1 MFFGSSKLPRR
12 QVFGIAVSACAASV
26 GAALCGGCGQP
37 PAGRGSAGGGA
48 PEGGANGPP
57 LVLATT
63 TIVADLVRQVAG
75 DRVRVESLMAP
86 GIDPHSYRAT
96 PRDADRLA
104 AADLVVAS
112 GLGLEGKLAELL
124 TRLGR
129 RGHVVNVTEQLPEEV
144 LLSVGGGR
152 FDPHVWFDCGLWQR
166 CVPAVVEALATLD
179 PAGSEEYHERAAA
192 SVAALDEVD
201 AQVRGRL
208 ESIPDGRR
216 VLVTAHDAFQYFGRA
231 YGVEVVGV
239 QGTNTESEAG
249 LGDINRLV
257 DVLVE
262 REIPVVFLET
272 SVSDRNVRAL
282 VEGAAARGHE
292 VRLGGR
298 LYSDALGA
306 PGSGAETLSGA
317 LLANV
322 DTIVAGL
329 GGSLVAGR
337 P

>member
-1 MFFGSSKLPRR
+1 MFFGHSKTWPASALG
-12 QVFGIAVSACAASV
+12 FAVWLSV
-26 GAALCGGCGQP
+26 SLGGGGCGPAAVDRAAAPALVP
-37 PAGRGSAGGGA
+37 PATDLR
-48 PEGGANGPP
+48 
-57 LVLATT
+57 VLCTT
-63 TIVADLVRQVAG
+63 SIGADLVRQVAG
-75 DRVRVESLMAP
+75 ERVLVESLMAP
-86 GIDPHSYRAT
+86 GVDPHSYKAT

-129 RGHVVNVTEQLPEEV
+129 RGRVAFLAEGLPPEA
-144 LLSVGGGR
+144 LLSVGAGR
-152 FDPHVWFDCGLWQR
+152 FDPHVWFDCGLWRQ
-166 CVPAVVEALATLD
+166 CLPAVVDMLTAID
-179 PAGSEEYHERAAA
+179 PAGASGYRERAATCAA
-192 SVAALDEVD
+192 SLDQVDHQVRARVAA
-201 AQVRGRL
+201 
-208 ESIPDGRR
+208 IPAGRR

-231 YGVEVVGV
+231 YGIEVVGV

-257 DVLVE
+257 DMLVD
-262 REIPVVFLET
+262 RRIPAVFLET

-298 LYSDALGA
+298 LYSDSLGE
-306 PGSGAETLSGA
+306 PGSGADTLAGA
-317 LLANV
+317 ILANV
-322 DTIVAGL
+322 DTIVVGL
-329 GGSLVAGR
+329 GGEPAAGG

>member
-1 MFFGSSKLPRR
+1 MFFGPSKSRR
-12 QVFGIAVSACAASV
+12 SKFRRWRILGFAVSVC
-26 GAALCGGCGQP
+26 AALCWSGCEYA
-37 PAGRGSAGGGA
+37 PAGRAPAGRVPHDGGSR
-48 PEGGANGPP
+48 PP

-63 TIVADLVRQVAG
+63 TIVADLVRQLAG
-75 DRVRVESLMAP
+75 ERVRVESLMAA
-86 GIDPHSYRAT
+86 GVDPHSYKAT

-129 RGHVVNVTEQLPEEV
+129 RGHVMTVTEQLPEED

-152 FDPHVWFDCGLWQR
+152 FDPHVWFDCGLWKR
-166 CVPAVVEALATLD
+166 CVPTVAEALVKLD
-179 PAGSEEYHERAAA
+179 PAGTEEIRARAAA
-192 SVAALDEVD
+192 FVATLDEVD

-208 ESIPDGRR
+208 ASISDGRR

-231 YGVEVVGV
+231 YGIEVVGV

-257 DVLVE
+257 DLLVE
-262 REIPVVFLET
+262 RKIPVVFLET

-282 VEGAAARGHE
+282 LEGAAARGHE
-292 VRLGGR
+292 VQLGGR
-298 LYSDALGA
+298 LYSDALGG
-306 PGSGAETLSGA
+306 PGSGAETLAGA
-317 LLANV
+317 ILANV

>member
-1 MFFGSSKLPRR
+1 MFFGPSKFRR
-12 QVFGIAVSACAASV
+12 RRILGFAVSVCAAL
-26 GAALCGGCGQP
+26 GGGCEYA
-37 PAGRGSAGGGA
+37 PAGRGPAGGA
-48 PEGGANGPP
+48 PAGDGSRPP

-63 TIVADLVRQVAG
+63 TIVADLVRQLAG
-75 DRVRVESLMAP
+75 DRVRVESLMAA
-86 GIDPHSYRAT
+86 GVDPHSYKAT

-129 RGHVVNVTEQLPEEV
+129 RGHVMTVTEQLPEED

-152 FDPHVWFDCGLWQR
+152 FDPHVWFDCGLWKR
-166 CVPAVVEALATLD
+166 CVPTVAEALVNLD
-179 PAGSEEYHERAAA
+179 PAGAEEIRARAAA
-192 SVAALDEVD
+192 FVATLDEVD

-208 ESIPDGRR
+208 AAIPDGRR

-231 YGVEVVGV
+231 YGIEVVGV

-257 DVLVE
+257 DLLVE

-282 VEGAAARGHE
+282 LEGAAARGHE
-292 VRLGGR
+292 VQLGGR
-298 LYSDALGA
+298 LYSDALGG
-306 PGSGAETLSGA
+306 PGSGAETLAGA

>member
-1 MFFGSSKLPRR
+1 M
-12 QVFGIAVSACAASV
+12 
-26 GAALCGGCGQP
+26 
-37 PAGRGSAGGGA
+37 
-48 PEGGANGPP
+48 
-57 LVLATT
+57 LATT
-63 TIVADLVRQVAG
+63 TIVADLVRQLAG
-75 DRVRVESLMAP
+75 DRVRVESLMAA
-86 GIDPHSYRAT
+86 GVDPHSYKAT

-129 RGHVVNVTEQLPEEV
+129 RGHVMTVTEQLPEED

-152 FDPHVWFDCGLWQR
+152 FDPHVWFDCGLWKR
-166 CVPAVVEALATLD
+166 CVPTVAEALVNLD
-179 PAGSEEYHERAAA
+179 PAGAEEIRARAAA
-192 SVAALDEVD
+192 FVATLDEVD

-208 ESIPDGRR
+208 AAIPDGRR

-231 YGVEVVGV
+231 YGIEVVGV

-257 DVLVE
+257 DLLVE

-282 VEGAAARGHE
+282 LEGAAARGHE
-292 VRLGGR
+292 VQLGGR
-298 LYSDALGA
+298 LYSDALGG
-306 PGSGAETLSGA
+306 PGSGAETLAGA